1 MTTAPICAKRHNSLM
16 INLLDLI
23 RKSSR
28 LLLGTSKNP
37 TRHAELVSA
46 SPLYQGIADHVRNDD
61 CAKSV
66 VFRSPLLYLQQYSTD
81 NIFIHDETV
90 F

>member
-1 MTTAPICAKRHNSLM
+1 MSHSINMQSLWDW
-16 INLLDLI
+16 I
-23 RKSSR
+23 K
-28 LLLGTSKNP
+28 GTSKNP

-66 VFRSPLLYLQQYSTD
+66 VFRSPLKMIPDIRLFNKKITNLL
-81 NIFIHDETV
+81 NIKL
-90 F
+90 

>member
-1 MTTAPICAKRHNSLM
+1 MLSFPYDKQRN
-16 INLLDLI
+16 N
-23 RKSSR
+23 RKK
-28 LLLGTSKNP
+28 GTSKNP

-66 VFRSPLLYLQQYSTD
+66 VFRSPQKHRID
-81 NIFIHDETV
+81 V
-90 F
+90 

>member
-1 MTTAPICAKRHNSLM
+1 MKIHK
-16 INLLDLI
+16 
-23 RKSSR
+23 
-28 LLLGTSKNP
+28 GTSKNP

-66 VFRSPLLYLQQYSTD
+66 VFRSPHNIDLSFLTPRPTGLTCDNLNYTLFVLQLQNYG
-81 NIFIHDETV
+81 FCCK
-90 F
+90 

>member
-1 MTTAPICAKRHNSLM
+1 ME
-16 INLLDLI
+16 
-23 RKSSR
+23 
-28 LLLGTSKNP
+28 TSKNP

-66 VFRSPLLYLQQYSTD
+66 VFRSPHITIPMELEVQKI
-81 NIFIHDETV
+81 IFNV
-90 F
+90 

>member
-1 MTTAPICAKRHNSLM
+1 M
-16 INLLDLI
+16 
-23 RKSSR
+23 
-28 LLLGTSKNP
+28 GTSKNP

-66 VFRSPLLYLQQYSTD
+66 VFRSPLMKRSRIFDKSPKSMIIKIMRVPYDISVKKL
-81 NIFIHDETV
+81 NINV
-90 F
+90 